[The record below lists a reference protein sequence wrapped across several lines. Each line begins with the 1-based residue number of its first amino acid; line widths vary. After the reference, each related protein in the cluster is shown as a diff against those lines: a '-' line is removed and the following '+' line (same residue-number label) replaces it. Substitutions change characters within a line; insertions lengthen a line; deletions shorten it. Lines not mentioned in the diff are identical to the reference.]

1 MPLRPTIRACGLLS
15 GHVAAASAL
24 RGEDVAD
31 RPSPLL
37 PNSFGQAMLRHIHQ
51 RLFSVLADRLQL
63 RAGVDALAHGLARH
77 IQDLRGSGHVAA
89 RLLKG
94 LGDSLIR

>member
-15 GHVAAASAL
+15 GHVSTPSPG
-24 RGEDVAD
+24 RGEDQTNRPGAAFLD
-31 RPSPLL
+31 RANELGLSQI
-37 PNSFGQAMLRHIHQ
+37 NQ
-51 RLFSVLADRLQL
+51 RLAGLCADGLQL

-89 RLLKG
+89 RLLKRFRNR
-94 LGDSLIR
+94 LV